1 VWACGRVGV
10 LEVGGGEL
18 KAVWGVGCGV
28 WGEVW
33 GVGVSGY
40 RGVGVRRWA
49 ALRNS
54 KKDEKTHRFK

>member
-28 WGEVW
+28 GCG
-33 GVGVSGY
+33 GVGVSESG
-40 RGVGVRRWA
+40 GGQ
-49 ALRNS
+49 
-54 KKDEKTHRFK
+54 H